1 MSDFSVHS
9 LPTSHAR
16 IVTDEHNEIHI
27 SFEPVKCDVDESDGS
42 FYIHLNHYP
51 ARITP
56 PWVHI
61 VETGHLSKDNRY
73 SFSRKSQWAASTVR
87 AHSKSPDLYARYIE
101 SNNYFYNNLQSVINQ
116 QKVGICV

>member
-1 MSDFSVHS
+1 VSNFSVHS

-27 SFEPVKCDVDESDGS
+27 SFEPVKCEVDESDGS

-51 ARITP
+51 ARITT
-56 PWVHI
+56 PWVQV

-73 SFSRKSQWAASTVR
+73 SFSKKSQWHNDATGVGKMSEHFLAYVN
-87 AHSKSPDLYARYIE
+87 SPRYFQNDIQGK
-101 SNNYFYNNLQSVINQ
+101 LNQ
-116 QKVGICV
+116 QKVGVCV